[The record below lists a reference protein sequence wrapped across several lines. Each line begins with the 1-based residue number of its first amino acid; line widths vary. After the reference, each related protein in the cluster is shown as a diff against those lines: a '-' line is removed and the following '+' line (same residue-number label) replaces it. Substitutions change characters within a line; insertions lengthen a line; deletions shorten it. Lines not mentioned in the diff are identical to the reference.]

1 MPITFN
7 SQGGFLNGTISSS
20 NGDLFI
26 TTSGSAGQISIGN
39 LKLSGSVVEELDNT
53 GVVRVKKTFN
63 TDGSTQIQEFSPSS
77 VLLSMYKLPVWF
89 SKELLLP
96 S

>member
-26 TTSGSAGQISIGN
+26 ETSGSAGQITVGN
-39 LKLSGSVVEELDNT
+39 LKLSGSIVEELDSNGNT
-53 GVVRVKKTFN
+53 RLKKTFN
-63 TDGSTQIQEFSPSS
+63 DDGSIKIEEF
-77 VLLSMYKLPVWF
+77 
-89 SKELLLP
+89 
-96 S
+96 